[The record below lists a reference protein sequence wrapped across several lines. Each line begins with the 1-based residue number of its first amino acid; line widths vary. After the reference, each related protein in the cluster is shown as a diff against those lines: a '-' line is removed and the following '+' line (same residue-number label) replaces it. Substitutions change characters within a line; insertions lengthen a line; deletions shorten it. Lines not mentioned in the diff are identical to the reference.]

1 MQTPPMIIVLLQVMA
16 AVLLT
21 VGIRA
26 CGSPHQDSA
35 RSGLWIAPILWA
47 FAAFLTA
54 PAAAAWRRQPSV
66 ASLAVFAAAFLVGF
80 VIMVTVRRRA
90 QSTRR
95 FDPTPGD
102 ES

>member
-1 MQTPPMIIVLLQVMA
+1 MIIVVQVVA
-16 AVLLT
+16 AVLFT
-21 VGIRA
+21 VGIPA
-26 CGSPHQDSA
+26 YGSRHRDPA

-47 FAAFLTA
+47 LAAVLTA

-66 ASLAVFAAAFLVGF
+66 ASLAVFAAAFAVGF
-80 VIMVTVRRRA
+80 VIMVTVRRAA

>member
-1 MQTPPMIIVLLQVMA
+1 MIIVVQVVA
-16 AVLLT
+16 AVLVA

-26 CGSPHQDSA
+26 CGSRHRQLA
-35 RSGLWIAPILWA
+35 RSGLWIAPILWVL
-47 FAAFLTA
+47 AAVLTA
-54 PAAAAWRRQPSV
+54 PAAAAWRRQPSLSSV
-66 ASLAVFAAAFLVGF
+66 AVFAAAFAVGF

-95 FDPTPGD
+95 FDPTSGD